1 MVFRILPNSSTSELV
16 SPTAPNLEVFV
27 PGNRGPAI
35 QPHLQSVP
43 EVANSGWRDY
53 GNKRGLQ
60 RLVSMF
66 KNLGIPVTAV
76 INSEAAKDAH
86 CERSG
91 LVNFSYQEVAR
102 IPTSELGYTVLKIGR
117 RVPKM
122 TTQNHL
128 VSHFADSNP
137 HLADTSVSRGWPLS
151 FPMPC
156 GLKNPEL
163 YPIFGLRKSR
173 C

>member
-1 MVFRILPNSSTSELV
+1 MIPSYSFSSPKLINFRNFKATCQASGLQLLPVNLQVFM
-16 SPTAPNLEVFV
+16 

-35 QPHLQSVP
+35 QHLQSVP

-86 CERSG
+86 CERS
-91 LVNFSYQEVAR
+91 
-102 IPTSELGYTVLKIGR
+102 P
-117 RVPKM
+117 
-122 TTQNHL
+122 
-128 VSHFADSNP
+128 
-137 HLADTSVSRGWPLS
+137 
-151 FPMPC
+151 
-156 GLKNPEL
+156 
-163 YPIFGLRKSR
+163 
-173 C
+173 